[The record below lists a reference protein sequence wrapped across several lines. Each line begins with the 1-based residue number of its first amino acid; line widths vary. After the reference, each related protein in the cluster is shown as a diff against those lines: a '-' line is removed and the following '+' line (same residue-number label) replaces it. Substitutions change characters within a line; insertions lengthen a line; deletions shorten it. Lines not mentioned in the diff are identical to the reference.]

1 MNQLFSQAAE
11 LFADRLDLVG
21 TKEIRLYNPIM
32 SPLPGYFAVRGTNR
46 TLSISTTIGQRF
58 DVAKLPFRRIRS
70 WKRTCGAELR
80 GVKRLRETVWR
91 QVDPEAYERDGLS
104 PTNRA
109 VVWIVAVSSI
119 LAILETE
126 PTVEKIAPWLFAY
139 LEWLFAVLFLVEY
152 LVRLWAEGESPS
164 FRGVQG
170 RIRYA
175 LTPAAIVDL
184 IAFLPSLVLPILPGT
199 SNFMLLRLFR
209 LMRIL
214 RLARLGRFSLAMHHL
229 SQAVIDRKEELLL
242 SLMLATFV
250 LVFSAAG
257 MYSLEGEND
266 PQTFGSIPRAMW
278 WSVCTLTTVGYGD
291 IYPHTVLGKILGGV
305 TSIAGIGLI
314 AMPTG
319 ILAAAFS
326 AAFQRTRIARQS
338 DAGCA
343 ELQRNGEV
351 PRLP

>member
-1 MNQLFSQAAE
+1 LAE
-11 LFADRLDLVG
+11 AG
-21 TKEIRLYNPIM
+21 
-32 SPLPGYFAVRGTNR
+32 
-46 TLSISTTIGQRF
+46 
-58 DVAKLPFRRIRS
+58 
-70 WKRTCGAELR
+70 
-80 GVKRLRETVWR
+80 RLRQAIWR
-91 QVDPEAYERDGLS
+91 QVDPEAYERQGLS
-104 PTNRA
+104 PTNRG
-109 VVWIVAVSSI
+109 VEWIVALSST

-126 PTVEKIAPWLFAY
+126 PTFEEMAPGVFAR
-139 LEWLFAVLFLVEY
+139 LEWGFAFLFLVEY
-152 LVRLWAEGESPS
+152 LGPHVGRGRESKIS
-164 FRGVQG
+164 GGQG

-199 SNFMLLRLFR
+199 PNFMLLRLFR
-209 LMRIL
+209 LLRIL
-214 RLARLGRFSLAMHHL
+214 RLATLGKFSLAMRHL
-229 SQAVIDRKEELLL
+229 SQAVTDRKEELLL

-257 MYSLEGEND
+257 MYLLEGEND

-278 WSVCTLTTVGYGD
+278 WSVCPLTTVDYGD

-326 AAFQRTRIARQS
+326 AAFQRTRIARQG
-338 DAGCA
+338 DAGWTERQRIA
-343 ELQRNGEV
+343 EAPASLEIHYN
-351 PRLP
+351 

>member
-1 MNQLFSQAAE
+1 MCEAE
-11 LFADRLDLVG
+11 LAEAG
-21 TKEIRLYNPIM
+21 
-32 SPLPGYFAVRGTNR
+32 
-46 TLSISTTIGQRF
+46 RF
-58 DVAKLPFRRIRS
+58 RQAI
-70 WKRTCGAELR
+70 
-80 GVKRLRETVWR
+80 WR
-91 QVDPEAYERDGLS
+91 QVDPEAYEQQGLS
-104 PTNRA
+104 PANQA
-109 VVWIVAVSSI
+109 VVWIVALSSI

-126 PTVEKIAPWLFAY
+126 PTVEEMAPGLFAR
-139 LEWLFAVLFLVEY
+139 LEWGFAFLFLVEY
-152 LVRLWAEGESPS
+152 LVRLWAEGESPR

-175 LTPAAIVDL
+175 LTPAAVVDL

-199 SNFMLLRLFR
+199 PNFMLLRLFR

-214 RLARLGRFSLAMHHL
+214 RLARLGRFSLAMRHL
-229 SQAVIDRKEELLL
+229 SQAVTDRKEELLL

-257 MYSLEGEND
+257 MYLLEGEND

-326 AAFQRTRIARQS
+326 AAFQRTRIARQG
-338 DAGCA
+338 DAGWTERQRIA
-343 ELQRNGEV
+343 EAPASLDPLHLN
-351 PRLP
+351 

>member
-1 MNQLFSQAAE
+1 MANA
-11 LFADRLDLVG
+11 G
-21 TKEIRLYNPIM
+21 
-32 SPLPGYFAVRGTNR
+32 
-46 TLSISTTIGQRF
+46 
-58 DVAKLPFRRIRS
+58 
-70 WKRTCGAELR
+70 
-80 GVKRLRETVWR
+80 RLRRAIWR

-109 VVWIVAVSSI
+109 VVWIVGVSSI

-126 PTVEKIAPWLFAY
+126 PTIEEMAHREFAP
-139 LEWLFAVLFLVEY
+139 LEWIFAVLFLVEY
-152 LVRLWAEGESPS
+152 LVRLWAEGENPR
-164 FRGVQG
+164 FRGVRG

-175 LTPAAIVDL
+175 LTPAAVVDL
-184 IAFLPSLVLPILPGT
+184 IAFLPSLVLPLLPGT

-209 LMRIL
+209 LLRIL
-214 RLARLGRFSLAMHHL
+214 RLARLGRFSLAMRHL
-229 SQAVIDRKEELLL
+229 SQAVSHRREELLL

-257 MYSLEGEND
+257 MYLLEGQDDQE
-266 PQTFGSIPRAMW
+266 TFGSIPRAMW

-291 IYPHTVLGKILGGV
+291 IYPHTVLGKILGGL

-326 AAFQRTRIARQS
+326 EAFQRTRIRDQGGTS
-338 DAGCA
+338 WT
-343 ELQRNGEV
+343 ERPRNV
-351 PRLP
+351 

>member
-1 MNQLFSQAAE
+1 MCEAE
-11 LFADRLDLVG
+11 L
-21 TKEIRLYNPIM
+21 
-32 SPLPGYFAVRGTNR
+32 
-46 TLSISTTIGQRF
+46 
-58 DVAKLPFRRIRS
+58 
-70 WKRTCGAELR
+70 AEA
-80 GVKRLRETVWR
+80 GRLRQAIWR
-91 QVDPEAYERDGLS
+91 QVDPEAYERQGLS
-104 PTNRA
+104 PANRA
-109 VVWIVAVSSI
+109 VVWIVVLSSI

-126 PTVEKIAPWLFAY
+126 PTVEEMAPGVFAR
-139 LEWLFAVLFLVEY
+139 LEWGFAFLFLAEY
-152 LVRLWAEGESPS
+152 LVRLWAEGESPR
-164 FRGVQG
+164 FRGGQG

-184 IAFLPSLVLPILPGT
+184 IAFLPSLVLPILPGAP
-199 SNFMLLRLFR
+199 NFMLLRLFR
-209 LMRIL
+209 LVRIL
-214 RLARLGRFSLAMHHL
+214 RLARLGRFSLAMRHL
-229 SQAVIDRKEELLL
+229 SQAVTDRKEELLL

-257 MYSLEGEND
+257 MYLIEGEND

-326 AAFQRTRIARQS
+326 AAFQRTRIARQG
-338 DAGCA
+338 DAGWTERQRIA
-343 ELQRNGEV
+343 EAPVSLDPLHLN
-351 PRLP
+351 

>member
-1 MNQLFSQAAE
+1 L
-11 LFADRLDLVG
+11 LH
-21 TKEIRLYNPIM
+21 T
-32 SPLPGYFAVRGTNR
+32 RG
-46 TLSISTTIGQRF
+46 
-58 DVAKLPFRRIRS
+58 FRH
-70 WKRTCGAELR
+70 A
-80 GVKRLRETVWR
+80 VWR
-91 QVDPEAYERDGLS
+91 QVDPEAYEHDGLS

-109 VVWIVAVSSI
+109 VVCIVALSSI

-126 PTVEKIAPWLFAY
+126 PTVEDMAPRLFAR
-139 LEWLFAVLFLVEY
+139 LEWVFAVLFLVEY
-152 LVRLWAEGESPS
+152 LVRLWAEGESPR

-170 RIRYA
+170 RIRYT

-257 MYSLEGEND
+257 MYLLEGEND

-326 AAFQRTRIARQS
+326 AAFQRTRIARQGDPIWVERQDNLKAS
-338 DAGCA
+338 
-343 ELQRNGEV
+343 
-351 PRLP
+351 RLHAPYT